1 MKKLCLLLLGLVL
14 ILPAFSQTEKG
25 YVYLKNG
32 TIIKGRY
39 AYSADQQKIRIQS
52 AGNLWIF
59 EAAEVD
65 SISSRRMRT
74 MEDMMQSA
82 TNRKFF
88 YRAELGVLVGN
99 SDNSQN
105 APFSMSGS
113 VNYAYDPKLS
123 FGLGIGV
130 EFFKESYM
138 PLFANL
144 EYKFRNYPST
154 PYVFVKAG
162 YEVPLEESN
171 AVYYDVVPMWYDYWP
186 YPGSVS
192 QEGFDSKGGVLI
204 NSGVGYQQMFSPGF
218 GMNFAVGYQFHRLNY
233 SGENDYELDIDYK
246 RLTIKLG
253 IIFN

>member
-14 ILPAFSQTEKG
+14 LLPAFSQSEKG

-39 AYSADQQKIRIQS
+39 AYTGDQQKIKIQS

-59 EAAEVD
+59 DAAEVD
-65 SISSRRMRT
+65 SITSRRNRSR
-74 MEDMMQSA
+74 EDVAAQISD
-82 TNRKFF
+82 RKFF

-105 APFSMSGS
+105 APFSLSGS
-113 VNYAYDPKLS
+113 VNYVLNPRFSLGA
-123 FGLGIGV
+123 GLGV
-130 EFFKESYM
+130 EFFKETYM

-144 EYKFRNYPST
+144 EYKLRGEPSS
-154 PYVFVKAG
+154 PYVFLKAG
-162 YEVPLEESN
+162 YEVPLEQSN

-186 YPGSVS
+186 YPDVA
-192 QEGFDSKGGVLI
+192 QEGFDCKGGFLI
-204 NSGVGYQQMFSPGF
+204 NPGVGYQQMFSPGF

-233 SGENDYELDIDYK
+233 SGENDYELDIDYN

>member
-1 MKKLCLLLLGLVL
+1 MKKLCLLFLGLVL
-14 ILPAFSQTEKG
+14 LQPAFSQTEKG

-39 AYSADQQKIRIQS
+39 AYTEDQQKIKIQS

-65 SISSRRMRT
+65 SITSRRMRT
-74 MEDMMQSA
+74 VENTIQQNL
-82 TNRKFF
+82 NRKFF

-99 SDNSQN
+99 SDNSQT
-105 APFSMSGS
+105 APFSMTGS
-113 VNYAYDPKLS
+113 VNYAFDSQISL
-123 FGLGIGV
+123 GLGLGF

-138 PLFANL
+138 PVFANL
-144 EYKFRNYPST
+144 EYKFRAYPSS
-154 PYVFVKAG
+154 PYIFLKAG

-171 AVYYDVVPMWYDYWP
+171 AIYYDVVPMWYSYWP
-186 YPGSVS
+186 YPGVT
-192 QEGFDSKGGVLI
+192 QEGFDCNGGVLI
-204 NSGVGYQQMFSPGF
+204 NPGVGYQQMFSPGF

-233 SGENDYELDIDYK
+233 SGENDYNLYIDYN